1 MDMPQAISVLYRK
14 MILNL
19 NMRFEPLNISC
30 SKAMLMFSLYN
41 RVGQTQNELCQ
52 RLDLDK
58 SSVAKA
64 LARMEDDGLVTKRTS
79 EKDARAFIVIL
90 TEKAEQ
96 LMPDILCI
104 QEKWMNELTE
114 EMTEIERSAFC
125 GLMQK
130 AVDKATLMCKDD

>member
-1 MDMPQAISVLYRK
+1 MNMPRAISILYRK

-19 NMRFEPLNISC
+19 NMRFEQLNISC
-30 SKAMLMFSLYN
+30 SKAMLLLCLYT
-41 RVGQTQNELCQ
+41 RGEQTQNELCQ

-58 SSVAKA
+58 SSVAKT
-64 LARMEDDGLVTKRTS
+64 LARMESDGLVTKHTS
-79 EKDARAFIVIL
+79 EEDARAFIVTL

-96 LMPDILCI
+96 LGPDILSI
-104 QEKWMNELTE
+104 HEKWMNELTE

-130 AVDKATLMCKDD
+130 AVDKATRMSKD

>member
-1 MDMPQAISVLYRK
+1 MA
-14 MILNL
+14 
-19 NMRFEPLNISC
+19 
-30 SKAMLMFSLYN
+30 
-41 RVGQTQNELCQ
+41 
-52 RLDLDK
+52 RLA
-58 SSVAKA
+58 SQAKA
-64 LARMEDDGLVTKRTS
+64 GFFPTPESVVSLLKTKIS
-79 EKDARAFIVIL
+79 FEKDARAFIVIL

-114 EMTEIERSAFC
+114 EMTENERSAFC